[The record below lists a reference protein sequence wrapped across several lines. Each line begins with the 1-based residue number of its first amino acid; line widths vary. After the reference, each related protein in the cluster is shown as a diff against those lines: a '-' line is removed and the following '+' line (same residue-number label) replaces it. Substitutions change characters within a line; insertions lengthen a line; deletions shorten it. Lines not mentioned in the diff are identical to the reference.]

1 VSRMIAVVDGRKLRL
16 ERSLTEEAYEALEN
30 RIVTGQLQPGSMASE
45 QVLAK
50 ALGLGRMPIRE
61 ALQRLA
67 REGLVVV
74 HPRRG
79 IQIPDASVE
88 LELKL
93 LEVRRP
99 LQSQMVRLAARRSSD
114 EQRERMR
121 ELAVELRERVDI
133 YHTDEGVQM
142 VREVH
147 HLLADSS
154 GNDYLVRVLRPILG
168 LTRRFWFLHRSVGDS
183 REGAAL
189 HSKLLTAIADGDEA
203 AAAQASEALMEF
215 LERFA
220 RATLDA

>member
-1 VSRMIAVVDGRKLRL
+1 MIAVGDGRKLRL

-30 RIVTGQLQPGSMASE
+30 RIITGQLPPGSMASE

-99 LQSQMVRLAARRSSD
+99 LQSQMVRLASRRASD

-121 ELAVELRERVDI
+121 ELAQILSERTAV
-133 YHTDEGVQM
+133 YHADEGVQL

-147 HLLADSS
+147 NLLADAS

-168 LTRRFWFLHRSVGDS
+168 LTRRFWFLHRSVGDPKA
-183 REGAAL
+183 GAAL
-189 HSKLLTAIADGDEA
+189 HSQILTAIAAGDEA
-203 AAAQASEALMEF
+203 AAVQASEELIEF